1 MGKVSIVL
9 NSLAVGISLLG
20 IVLIQIIVS
29 ENESTARE
37 INHIQKSILETGS
50 KIKEQALEIS
60 SKLMRQK
67 TRNEELSEEISEFR
81 KSSKQSIEKLE
92 ETKAQIKKLEDATS
106 NMEEEIASSGER
118 EKEAEAKLQDK
129 LQAIQ
134 ALRSEIPQISQK
146 IENKKF
152 ETRDFENRSNDISDR
167 LIVYSEIT
175 KILRQHYLDTVSD
188 MRTYARQR
196 PWIEKGESLSI
207 RLGKVDL
214 ASGYIALPEGGTVG
228 LREDMYFSIFH
239 LQEEISK
246 IRIKKVFRT
255 HALAEV
261 IPLVGNPHKLLE
273 IREVD
278 LVAL

>member
-1 MGKVSIVL
+1 MGKISIVL

-29 ENESTARE
+29 ENENTARE

-67 TRNEELSEEISEFR
+67 TRNEDLSEEISEFR
-81 KSSKQSIEKLE
+81 TSSQLSIEKLE
-92 ETKAQIKKLEDATS
+92 ETKAQIKKLEDAIS
-106 NMEEEIASSGER
+106 KMEEEIASSGER

-134 ALRSEIPQISQK
+134 TLRSEIPQISQK
-146 IENKKF
+146 IEDKKF

-188 MRTYARQR
+188 MRTYARER

-207 RLGKVDL
+207 LLGKVDL

>member
-67 TRNEELSEEISEFR
+67 TRNEDLSEEISEFR
-81 KSSKQSIEKLE
+81 KSSQQSIEKLE
-92 ETKAQIKKLEDATS
+92 ETKAQIKKLEDAIS

-134 ALRSEIPQISQK
+134 TLRSEIPQISQK
-146 IENKKF
+146 IEDKKF
-152 ETRDFENRSNDISDR
+152 ETRDFENRSNDLTDR
-167 LIVYSEIT
+167 LSVYSEIT

-188 MRTYARQR
+188 MRTYARER
-196 PWIEKGESLSI
+196 PWIEKGESFSI

>member
-60 SKLMRQK
+60 SNLMRQK
-67 TRNEELSEEISEFR
+67 TRNEDLSEEISEFR
-81 KSSKQSIEKLE
+81 KSSQQSIEKLE
-92 ETKAQIKKLEDATS
+92 ETKAQIKKLEDGIS

-129 LQAIQ
+129 LEAIQ
-134 ALRSEIPQISQK
+134 TLRSEIPQISQK

-188 MRTYARQR
+188 MRTYARER

>member
-67 TRNEELSEEISEFR
+67 TRNEDLSEEISEFR
-81 KSSKQSIEKLE
+81 KSSQQSIEKLE
-92 ETKAQIKKLEDATS
+92 ETKAQIKKLEDAIS
-106 NMEEEIASSGER
+106 NMEEEIASSEER

-152 ETRDFENRSNDISDR
+152 ETRDFENRSNDLTDR
-167 LIVYSEIT
+167 LSVYSEIT

-188 MRTYARQR
+188 MRTYARER

-207 RLGKVDL
+207 LLGKVDL

>member
-67 TRNEELSEEISEFR
+67 TRNEDLSEEISEFR
-81 KSSKQSIEKLE
+81 KSSQQSIEKLE
-92 ETKAQIKKLEDATS
+92 ETKAQIKKLEDGIS

-188 MRTYARQR
+188 MRTYARER
-196 PWIEKGESLSI
+196 PWIEKGESFSI

>member
-20 IVLIQIIVS
+20 IVLIQIIVI

-81 KSSKQSIEKLE
+81 KSSQQSIEKLE
-92 ETKAQIKKLEDATS
+92 ETKAQIKKLEDGIS
-106 NMEEEIASSGER
+106 NMEEEIASSGGR

-134 ALRSEIPQISQK
+134 TLRSEIPQISQK
-146 IENKKF
+146 IEDKKF

-188 MRTYARQR
+188 MRTYARER